1 LRRRGL
7 TPRRVLAPEEPDGQH
22 AEGERA
28 AREDHRLP
36 TGKLLEIADELTR
49 LAMTQIPTEAL
60 DLLGATVGVRRQ
72 HRLRAFFSQML
83 AGLAKRLGYA
93 RHRSG
98 DVLFAD
104 VHSGRDLL
112 RGLLHHRGAL
122 PALAPLR
129 RLTFLSG
136 AGDSTSRLLNLVD
149 HAPRHVVGSISHRR
163 CRPTGLV
170 ARRRHN
176 VLLTPCQ
183 PA

>member
-93 RHRSG
+93 RPMSTR
-98 DVLFAD
+98 DVTCSVACSIIGVLCPPW
-104 VHSGRDLL
+104 
-112 RGLLHHRGAL
+112 L
-122 PALAPLR
+122 PC
-129 RLTFLSG
+129 G
-136 AGDSTSRLLNLVD
+136 V
-149 HAPRHVVGSISHRR
+149 
-163 CRPTGLV
+163 
-170 ARRRHN
+170 
-176 VLLTPCQ
+176 
-183 PA
+183 